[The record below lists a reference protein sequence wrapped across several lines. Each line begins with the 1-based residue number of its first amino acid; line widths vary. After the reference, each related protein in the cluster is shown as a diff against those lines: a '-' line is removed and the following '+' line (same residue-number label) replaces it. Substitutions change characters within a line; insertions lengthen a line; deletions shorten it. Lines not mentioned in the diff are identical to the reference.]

1 MPITS
6 SLEPTKKELEIK
18 IQGRFDF
25 STHQEFRKSFQDV
38 DAENY
43 KFIVNL
49 SNAEYMDSSAL
60 GMLLLLRERAGGDK
74 ANIRLQGCSQEILQI
89 LNVSN
94 FGALFQI
101 Q

>member
-1 MPITS
+1 MAITS
-6 SLEPTKKELEIK
+6 NLEPARKELEIK
-18 IQGRFDF
+18 IHGRFDF

-38 DAENY
+38 DAENF
-43 KFIVNL
+43 KFIVDL

-60 GMLLLLRERAGGDK
+60 GMLLLLRERAGGDS
-74 ANIRLQGCSQEILQI
+74 ANVRLTGCSQEILQI

-94 FGALFQI
+94 FGSLFKI